1 MLLVGLTGGIASG
14 KTLVS
19 DHFKSLGVP
28 VLDADVLAREVVE
41 PGSQGLNALTRYFTT
56 TILTPKGELDR
67 AALRRIVFANPSDRE
82 FLDKTLHPLIRE
94 LSDEK
99 IRQARRKEH
108 AYLIYAVPLL
118 IETDQQDRFDR
129 IVVVDVPRDTQLMRL
144 LKRDDSN
151 EAEANA
157 ILDAQASREERLAI
171 ADHVI
176 DNTGSVENTYAQIN
190 ELHSAILSEA
200 EL

>member
-19 DHFKSLGVP
+19 DYFKSLDVP

-41 PGSQGLNALTRYFTT
+41 PGSKGLNALTRYFTT
-56 TILTPKGELDR
+56 AILTPKGELDR

-99 IRQARRKEH
+99 IQQARHDNH

-118 IETDQQDRFDR
+118 IETGQQDRFDR
-129 IVVVDVPRDTQLMRL
+129 IVAVDVPRETQLLRL

-157 ILDAQASREERLAI
+157 ILDAQASREDRLAI
-171 ADHVI
+171 ADNVI
-176 DNTGSVENTYAQIN
+176 DNTGSVEDTYKQIN
-190 ELHSAILSEA
+190 ELHTALLSEA
-200 EL
+200 KR

>member
-19 DHFKSLGVP
+19 DYFKSLGVP

-41 PGSQGLNALTRYFTT
+41 PGSKGLNALIRFFTT
-56 TILTPKGELDR
+56 AILTPNGELDR

-99 IRQARRKEH
+99 IQRARDDNH

-118 IETDQQDRFDR
+118 VETDQQDRFDR
-129 IVVVDVPRDTQLMRL
+129 IVVVDVPRETQLLRL
-144 LKRDDSN
+144 LKRDNSN

-171 ADHVI
+171 ADTVI
-176 DNTGSVENTYAQIN
+176 DNTGSVETTYKQIN
-190 ELHSAILSEA
+190 ELHTSLLSEA
-200 EL
+200 TR

>member
-19 DHFKSLGVP
+19 DYFKSLGVP

-41 PGSQGLNALTRYFTT
+41 PGSKGLNALIRFFTT
-56 TILTPKGELDR
+56 AILTPNGELDR

-99 IRQARRKEH
+99 IQRARDDNH

-118 IETDQQDRFDR
+118 VETDQQDRFDR
-129 IVVVDVPRDTQLMRL
+129 IVVVDVPRETQLLRL
-144 LKRDDSN
+144 LKRDNSN
-151 EAEANA
+151 KAEANA

-171 ADHVI
+171 ADTVI
-176 DNTGSVENTYAQIN
+176 DNTGSVETTYKQIN
-190 ELHSAILSEA
+190 ELHTSLLSEA
-200 EL
+200 TR

>member
-19 DHFKSLGVP
+19 DYFKSLGVP

-41 PGSQGLNALTRYFTT
+41 PGSKGLNALIRFFTT
-56 TILTPKGELDR
+56 AILTPNGELDR

-99 IRQARRKEH
+99 IQRARDDNH

-118 IETDQQDRFDR
+118 VETDQQDRFDR
-129 IVVVDVPRDTQLMRL
+129 IVVVDVPRETQLLRL
-144 LKRDDSN
+144 LKRDNSN
-151 EAEANA
+151 ESEANA

-171 ADHVI
+171 ADTVI
-176 DNTGSVENTYAQIN
+176 DNTGSVEKTYKQIN
-190 ELHSAILSEA
+190 ELHTSLLSEA
-200 EL
+200 TR

>member
-19 DHFKSLGVP
+19 DYFKSLGVP

-41 PGSQGLNALTRYFTT
+41 PGSKGLNALTRYFTT
-56 TILTPKGELDR
+56 AILTPKGELDR

-99 IRQARRKEH
+99 IQKARHDNH

-118 IETDQQDRFDR
+118 IETGQQDRFDR
-129 IVVVDVPRDTQLMRL
+129 IVAVDVPRETQLLRL

-157 ILDAQASREERLAI
+157 ILDAQASREDRLAI
-171 ADHVI
+171 ADNVI
-176 DNTGSVENTYAQIN
+176 DNTGSVEDTYKQIN
-190 ELHSAILSEA
+190 ELHAALLSEA
-200 EL
+200 KR

>member
-19 DHFKSLGVP
+19 DYFKSLGVP

-41 PGSQGLNALTRYFTT
+41 PGSKGLNALTRYFTT
-56 TILTPKGELDR
+56 AILTPKGELDR

-99 IRQARRKEH
+99 IQKARHDNH

-118 IETDQQDRFDR
+118 IETGQQDRFDH
-129 IVVVDVPRDTQLMRL
+129 IVAVDVPRETQLLRL

-157 ILDAQASREERLAI
+157 ILDAQASREDRLAI
-171 ADHVI
+171 ADNVI
-176 DNTGSVENTYAQIN
+176 DNTGSVEDTYKQIN
-190 ELHSAILSEA
+190 DLHAALLSEA
-200 EL
+200 KR